1 MQYTSIKFIPTGNI
15 FKMPTEN
22 AKEILKD
29 DRGNFYEI
37 VEGVD
42 IPKEVEEVKETNTYN
57 MVVEEEQ
64 TVKADEETSTEAVEE
79 KPLEEKLADMKVA
92 ELATYCDEHEIKYNK
107 SDKKADLIQK
117 ILEEQTV
124 KAE

>member
-29 DRGNFYEI
+29 DRGNFYEV

-92 ELATYCDEHEIKYNK
+92 ELATYCDEHEIKYKK

>member
-22 AKEILKD
+22 AKEILKA
-29 DRGNFYEI
+29 DRGNFYE
-37 VEGVD
+37 VVGGVD

-92 ELATYCDEHEIKYNK
+92 ELATYCDEHEIKYKK

>member
-1 MQYTSIKFIPTGNI
+1 MQFTSIKFIPTGNI
-15 FKMPTEN
+15 FKMPTQN

-29 DRGNFYEI
+29 DRGNFYEV

-42 IPKEVEEVKETNTYN
+42 IPKEVEEVKETTTYN
-57 MVVEEEQ
+57 MVVEE
-64 TVKADEETSTEAVEE
+64 TVKAEEETSTEAVEE
-79 KPLEEKLADMKVA
+79 KPLEEKLAGMKVA

-107 SDKKADLIQK
+107 SDKKADLIKK
-117 ILEEQTV
+117 ILEEETV

>member
-29 DRGNFYEI
+29 DRGNFYKV

-92 ELATYCDEHEIKYNK
+92 ELTTYCDEHEIKYKK

-117 ILEEQTV
+117 ILEDKTF